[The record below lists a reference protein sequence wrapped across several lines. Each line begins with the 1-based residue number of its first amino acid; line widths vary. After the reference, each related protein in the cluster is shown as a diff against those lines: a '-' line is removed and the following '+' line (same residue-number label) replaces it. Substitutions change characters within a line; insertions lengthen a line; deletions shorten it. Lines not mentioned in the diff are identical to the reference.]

1 MAITT
6 LSSREF
12 YQDSSRAA
20 KAVQKGPVF
29 VTNRKRLSF
38 VLLNAAEYQKLTRKQ
53 ESIVELLTM
62 PDGTPEFD
70 FDFEEFRSVSH
81 PREVNLD

>member
-12 YQDSSRAA
+12 NQDRSRAA
-20 KAVQKGPVF
+20 KAAQKGPVF
-29 VTNRKRLSF
+29 VTNRKRLSL
-38 VLLNAAEYQKLTRKQ
+38 VLLSAAEYQKITRKQ
-53 ESIVELLTM
+53 ENIVDLLTM

-70 FDFEEFRSVSH
+70 FDFPRLEFN
-81 PREVNLD
+81 PRPVDFD

>member
-12 YQDSSRAA
+12 YQGASRAA
-20 KAVQKGPVF
+20 KATQKGPVF
-29 VTNRKRLSF
+29 VTNRGKLNY
-38 VLLNAAEYQKLTRKQ
+38 VLLSGTEYQKLTRKQ

-62 PDGTPEFD
+62 PEGTPEFD